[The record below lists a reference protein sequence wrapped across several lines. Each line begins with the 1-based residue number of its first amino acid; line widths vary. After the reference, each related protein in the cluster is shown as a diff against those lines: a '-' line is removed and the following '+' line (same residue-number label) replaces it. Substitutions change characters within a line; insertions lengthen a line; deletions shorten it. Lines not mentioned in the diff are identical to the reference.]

1 MQHSGLQPYFT
12 LHSFSIK
19 PMDAPPPGTWIF
31 VRGYSHARNESDPY
45 QWQLYFPAGYH
56 LPFAVKMAEFSGET
70 WSELYGVEI
79 HADFGVQAL
88 DWEFCI
94 DDLKVMFIAKP
105 LNDHV
110 LLKQGLDQMPL
121 KDHETLDAKPQ

>member
-1 MQHSGLQPYFT
+1 MQDSGLQPYFT

-31 VRGYSHARNESDPY
+31 VKGYSHARNGPY
-45 QWQLYFPAGYH
+45 QWQVFFPAGYH

-79 HADFGVQAL
+79 LADFGVQAL
-88 DWEFCI
+88 DWEFCM
-94 DDLKVMFIAKP
+94 DDLEVMFIAKP
-105 LNDHV
+105 LNDNV
-110 LLKQGLDQMPL
+110 PLEQGLGQTPL
-121 KDHETLDAKPQ
+121 KDQEAFDAEP